1 MAQLVKYEIP
11 MRSIYWRI
19 VATIALCFAI
29 LQINDILFV
38 AAFFYGFGQGAFASF
53 VGWLLWRSLPYTKTL
68 VHRKE
73 NNDG

>member
-19 VATIALCFAI
+19 AATIALCFAI
-29 LQINDILFV
+29 QQINDTYFWV
-38 AAFFYGFGQGAFASF
+38 EFFYSFGQGAFAAL
-53 VGWLLWRSLPYTKTL
+53 VGWLLWGSFPHTKTL
-68 VHRKE
+68 VHRKG